1 MYAFYMSGAA
11 ARATEP
17 PSTPRA
23 TTAAQ
28 HAARARP
35 AALLA
40 HLRHLCRVGSSAG
53 I

>member
-23 TTAAQ
+23 TAQ
-28 HAARARP
+28 HAARDRP